1 MQKKLNIKEG
11 FPFALSYLVQCA
23 FCISI
28 FKFLKLIRLYSN
40 IKFTLTLFL
49 RYYPYDF
56 QLVHTYILLNLSSSI
71 CSSYWYFNKILNF
84 SAINAII
91 I

>member
-49 RYYPYDF
+49 RYYLLTTF
-56 QLVHTYILLNLSSSI
+56 NLCIHTFYSI
-71 CSSYWYFNKILNF
+71 
-84 SAINAII
+84 
-91 I
+91 